1 MKQGRPAKVKVYD
14 ASQTNHM
21 CHRGEGKPQA
31 LPPRQPGGTP
41 MLLVEGIVRK
51 VREDLKI
58 EDTQQEGRAMN
69 APTEATKTA
78 HQGCSQRVP

>member
-1 MKQGRPAKVKVYD
+1 
-14 ASQTNHM
+14 
-21 CHRGEGKPQA
+21 
-31 LPPRQPGGTP
+31 

-58 EDTQQEGRAMN
+58 EDTRQEGRATN

-78 HQGCSQRVP
+78 RQGCPRRMP